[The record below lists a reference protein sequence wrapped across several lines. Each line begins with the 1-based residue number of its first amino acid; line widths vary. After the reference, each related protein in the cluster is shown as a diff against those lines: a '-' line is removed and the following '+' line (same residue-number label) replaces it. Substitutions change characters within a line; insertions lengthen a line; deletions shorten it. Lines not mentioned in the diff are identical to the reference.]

1 MEGFARLWE
10 RGPWPPRCSV
20 CGEKMKR
27 AGALVFSPPHAGSHR
42 VTKTHLCVLCFDKV
56 QKFMADLCGVLIER
70 RRKKKP
76 SLRRKKR
83 P

>member
-1 MEGFARLWE
+1 MKGFARIWE

-27 AGALVFSPPHAGSHR
+27 AGALVFSPPWSGSHR
-42 VTKTHLCVLCFDKV
+42 VTKTHLCVRCYDDV
-56 QKFMADLCGVLIER
+56 DRFMADRCLVVRET
-70 RRKKKP
+70 RKKKKP
-76 SLRRKKR
+76 RKR